1 MDFGDR
7 IESCVEE
14 SFLAAQ
20 PRIARDHQMK
30 ARIIIGLVISG
41 LLAPGISQAAEPIDE
56 QFQSLAMPGANS
68 LGFQANES
76 NFAKTEV
83 STWFNF
89 TTSDGTPKGS
99 VTNIAICNTG
109 KEPGCAFTVW
119 ATYRAILPACVGTSD
134 TNCLSEI
141 TAINADGK
149 SLKVNTLSTFPAF
162 RFEDF
167 EGDLAQGVPRG
178 SGAVLVSIPEAP
190 HAGGDNYLMKL
201 VVTSNRTQESGGVYG
216 VPSISASMMAVKIVE
231 GKFRGSRTETNTA
244 SYPKAQG
251 ISVRGVT
258 NLAVGELPDPRYL
271 ECVMSSTTECALPYG
286 LPQDISFGFSARFS
300 FNLTGWL
307 HGRMRDASIKLEKKS
322 EKESLLTV
330 SARAI
335 KVPVLD
341 VVKNVDE
348 LPDSLLSH
356 FAPSDWA
363 GETLR
368 YPLATTM
375 QGTQLLPSEK
385 NRAGLKNI
393 SFKFINTQFNT
404 GSMSDFLQWLP
415 IAGDK
420 AAALPTQWRVSTMTD
435 RGSGV
440 VQDCLNKGNSL
451 AGLVTT
457 NSTMYIDGPPTYDAS
472 QGSLDY
478 KVASTHYEADGKT
491 EFKGTYELL
500 MSSSVARCIY
510 KFTNAPIKATV
521 SVTSE
526 NGVPNVATI
535 VVNEKNNWLTLAAY
549 NFTFSAPTVSVKL
562 TQDKPK
568 VVTPPKPV
576 IKKIT
581 CVKGKVTKKITA
593 TKCPTGYKKV

>member
-1 MDFGDR
+1 MKTR
-7 IESCVEE
+7 IV
-14 SFLAAQ
+14 
-20 PRIARDHQMK
+20 
-30 ARIIIGLVISG
+30 IGLVIAA
-41 LLAPGISQAAEPIDE
+41 LLAPALSHAADPVDE
-56 QFQSLAMPGANS
+56 QFQSLAMPGPNS

-76 NFAKTEV
+76 NFSKGQV

-89 TTSDGTPKGS
+89 TTSDGTPTGK
-99 VTNIAICNTG
+99 VTNVAICNNG
-109 KEPGCAFTVW
+109 QEPGCEFTVY
-119 ATYRAILPACVGTSD
+119 ALYRAVLPACIDGAD
-134 TNCLSEI
+134 TNCLSQI
-141 TAINADGK
+141 TAISADGK
-149 SLKVNTLSTFPAF
+149 SLKVNTLSTFPAL
-162 RFEDF
+162 RYEDF
-167 EGDLAQGVPRG
+167 AGDLAQGVPRG

-201 VVTSNRTQESGGVYG
+201 VVSSMRTPESRGVYG

-231 GKFRGSRTETNTA
+231 GKFRGYRTETSTA
-244 SYPKAQG
+244 SYLKAQG
-251 ISVRGVT
+251 VSVRGVT
-258 NLAVGELPDPRYL
+258 DLVPGEQLDPRTQ
-271 ECVMSSTTECALPYG
+271 ECVMSSTTQCALPYG

-322 EKESLLTV
+322 QTESLLTV

-341 VVKNVDE
+341 VVKSVDD
-348 LPDSLLSH
+348 LPDSLLTH
-356 FAPSDWA
+356 FATTDWS

-368 YPLATTM
+368 YPLATSV
-375 QGTQLLPSEK
+375 QGTRVSPSEK
-385 NRAGLKNI
+385 TRTGLKNI
-393 SFKFINTQFNT
+393 SFKMINTRFDTQ
-404 GSMSDFLQWLP
+404 SMKDFLQWLP

-440 VQDCLNKGNSL
+440 VQECLNKSNTL

-457 NSTMYIDGPPTYDAS
+457 NSTMYLDGPPTYDAS

-510 KFTNAPIKATV
+510 KFTSAPVKATV

-526 NGVPNVATI
+526 NGEPNVATI

-562 TQDKPK
+562 TQDAPA

-581 CVKGKVTKKITA
+581 CVKGKVTKKIVA
-593 TKCPTGYKKV
+593 TKCPAGYKKKA

>member
-1 MDFGDR
+1 MAA
-7 IESCVEE
+7 
-14 SFLAAQ
+14 FLA
-20 PRIARDHQMK
+20 PT
-30 ARIIIGLVISG
+30 LSN
-41 LLAPGISQAAEPIDE
+41 AADPIDE
-56 QFQSLAMPGANS
+56 QFQSLAMPGPNS

-89 TTSDGTPKGS
+89 TTSDGTPSGKP
-99 VTNIAICNTG
+99 TKIAICNTG
-109 KEPGCAFTVW
+109 KEPGCEFTVW
-119 ATYRAILPACVGTSD
+119 AMYRAILPACVGAAD

-149 SLKVNTLSTFPAF
+149 SLKVNTLSTFPSF
-162 RFEDF
+162 RYEDF
-167 EGDLAQGVPRG
+167 EGDLAQGVPHG

-201 VVTSNRTQESGGVYG
+201 VVSSNRTPETGPVYG
-216 VPSISASMMAVKIVE
+216 VPNISASMTAVKIVE
-231 GKFRGSRTETNTA
+231 GKFQGNRTETNTA
-244 SYPKAQG
+244 SYLKANG
-251 ISVRGVT
+251 ISGRGVT
-258 NLAVGELPDPRYL
+258 DLAPGEVLDPRYK
-271 ECVMSSTTECALPYG
+271 ECVMSSTTQCALPYG

-335 KVPVLD
+335 KVPILD
-341 VVKNVDE
+341 VVKSVDD
-348 LPDSLLSH
+348 LPDSLLTH
-356 FAPSDWA
+356 FAASDWA

-368 YPLATTM
+368 YPLETSAQATRVAA
-375 QGTQLLPSEK
+375 SEK
-385 NRAGLKNI
+385 TRAGLKNI
-393 SFKFINTQFNT
+393 SFKFINTRFDT
-404 GSMSDFLQWLP
+404 GSMKDFLQWLP

-420 AAALPTQWRVSTMTD
+420 AAALPTQWRISTMTD

-440 VQDCLNKGNSL
+440 VQQCLNQSNTL

-457 NSTMYIDGPPTYDAS
+457 NSTMYIDGPPTYDAGK
-472 QGSLDY
+472 GSLDY
-478 KVASTHYEADGKT
+478 KVASTHFEADGKT
-491 EFKGTYELL
+491 VFKGSYELL

-510 KFTNAPIKATV
+510 KFTSAPVKASV

-526 NGVPNVATI
+526 SGEPNVATV
-535 VVNEKNNWLTLAAY
+535 VVNEKNNWLTLGAY

-562 TQDKPK
+562 TQDKAPI
-568 VVTPPKPV
+568 V
-576 IKKIT
+576 KKIT
-581 CVKGKVTKKITA
+581 CIKGKITKVVAA
-593 TKCPTGYKKV
+593 TKCPAGYKQKA

>member
-1 MDFGDR
+1 
-7 IESCVEE
+7 
-14 SFLAAQ
+14 
-20 PRIARDHQMK
+20 MK
-30 ARIIIGLVISG
+30 ARIIIGLVIAAF
-41 LLAPGISQAAEPIDE
+41 LAPTLSHAADSVDE

-89 TTSDGTPKGS
+89 TTSDGTPTGK

-109 KEPGCAFTVW
+109 KEPGCEFSVYAM
-119 ATYRAILPACVGTSD
+119 YRAVLPACIDGAD

-141 TAINADGK
+141 TAVDAAGK
-149 SLKVNTLSTFPAF
+149 SLKVNTLSTFPTF

-167 EGDLAQGVPRG
+167 AGDLAQGVPHG

-201 VVTSNRTQESGGVYG
+201 TVTSNRTPESGGVYG
-216 VPSISASMMAVKIVE
+216 VPTISASMMAVKIVE
-231 GKFRGSRTETNTA
+231 GKFMGSRTETNTA
-244 SYPKAQG
+244 SYIRAQG

-258 NLAVGELPDPRYL
+258 DLAPGEQPDPRYQ
-271 ECVMSSTTECALPYG
+271 ECVMASTKQCALPYG
-286 LPQDISFGFSARFS
+286 LPLDISFGFSARFS

-322 EKESLLTV
+322 DKESLLTV
-330 SARAI
+330 SARPI

-341 VVKNVDE
+341 VVKSVDD
-348 LPDSLLSH
+348 LPDSFLTY
-356 FAPSDWA
+356 FAANEWA
-363 GETLR
+363 GETRR
-368 YPLATTM
+368 YPLATSA
-375 QGTQLLPSEK
+375 QGTRLLPSEK
-385 NRAGLKNI
+385 NREGLKAL
-393 SFKFINTQFNT
+393 SFKAINTRFDT
-404 GSMSDFLQWLP
+404 GSMKDFLQWLP

-420 AAALPTQWRVSTMTD
+420 AAALPTQWRVGTMTD

-440 VQDCLNKGNSL
+440 VQECLNQTNTL

-457 NSTMYIDGPPTYDAS
+457 NATMYLDGPPTYDAS
-472 QGSLDY
+472 KGSLDY

-510 KFTNAPIKATV
+510 KFTSAPVKASVT
-521 SVTSE
+521 VTSE
-526 NGVPNVATI
+526 NGEPNVATV
-535 VVNEKNNWLTLAAY
+535 VVNEKNNWLTLGAY
-549 NFTFSAPTVSVKL
+549 NFTFSSPTVSVKL
-562 TQDKPK
+562 TQDAPA
-568 VVTPPKPV
+568 VITPPKPV
-576 IKKIT
+576 LKKIT
-581 CVKGKVTKKITA
+581 CVKGKVTKKIVA
-593 TKCPTGYKKV
+593 TKCPAGYKKKA

>member
-1 MDFGDR
+1 
-7 IESCVEE
+7 
-14 SFLAAQ
+14 
-20 PRIARDHQMK
+20 MK
-30 ARIIIGLVISG
+30 ARIIVGLVIAA
-41 LLAPGISQAAEPIDE
+41 LLAPTISQAADPVDE

-76 NFAKTEV
+76 NFAKSE
-83 STWFNF
+83 SSSWFNF
-89 TTSDGTPKGS
+89 TTSDGTSAGK

-109 KEPGCAFTVW
+109 KEAGCEFTVF
-119 ATYRAILPACVGTSD
+119 AMYRAVLPACVAASD

-141 TAINADGK
+141 TAINTDGK
-149 SLKVNTLSTFPAF
+149 SLKVNTLSTFPEI
-162 RFEDF
+162 RLQDF
-167 EGDLAQGVPRG
+167 TGDLTQGVPRG

-201 VVTSNRTQESGGVYG
+201 VVTSTRAPESGGVYG

-231 GKFRGSRTETNTA
+231 GKFVGSVTETKTA
-244 SYPKAQG
+244 SYLKAQG
-251 ISVRGVT
+251 ISVGSVT
-258 NLAVGELPDPRYL
+258 NLAPGETTDSRAHA
-271 ECVMSSTTECALPYG
+271 CVMSSSQQCALPYG

-307 HGRMRDASIKLEKKS
+307 HGRMRDASIKLENKS

-341 VVKNVDE
+341 VVKNVND
-348 LPDSLLSH
+348 LPDSLLTH
-356 FAPSDWA
+356 FAATDWA

-368 YPLATTM
+368 YPLATSV
-375 QGTQLLPSEK
+375 QGTRVAASEK
-385 NRAGLKNI
+385 TRTGLKDL
-393 SFKFINTQFNT
+393 SFKFINARFDT
-404 GSMSDFLQWLP
+404 GSMKDFLQWLP

-420 AAALPTQWRVSTMTD
+420 AAALPTQWRVATMTD

-440 VQDCLNKGNSL
+440 VQECLNKSNTL

-457 NSTMYIDGPPTYDAS
+457 NSTMYLDGPPTYDAS
-472 QGSLDY
+472 KGSLDY

-510 KFTNAPIKATV
+510 KFTSAPVRATV

-526 NGVPNVATI
+526 NGEPNVATT
-535 VVNEKNNWLTLAAY
+535 VVNEKNNWLTLGAY
-549 NFTFSAPTVSVKL
+549 NFTFSSPTVSVKL
-562 TQDKPK
+562 TQDKPA

-581 CVKGKVTKKITA
+581 CVKGKVTKKIVA
-593 TKCPTGYKKV
+593 TKCPTGYKKKA

>member
-1 MDFGDR
+1 MKTR
-7 IESCVEE
+7 IVIALVIAA
-14 SFLAAQ
+14 FLA
-20 PRIARDHQMK
+20 PTLSH
-30 ARIIIGLVISG
+30 
-41 LLAPGISQAAEPIDE
+41 AADSVDE

-76 NFAKTEV
+76 NFSKTEV
-83 STWFNF
+83 SSWFNF
-89 TTSDGTPKGS
+89 TTSDGTPTGK

-109 KEPGCAFTVW
+109 KEPGCEFSVYAM
-119 ATYRAILPACVGTSD
+119 YRAVLPACSDAAD

-141 TAINADGK
+141 TAVDSTGK
-149 SLKVNTLSTFPAF
+149 SLKVNTLSTFPTL
-162 RFEDF
+162 RYEDF
-167 EGDLAQGVPRG
+167 AGDLTQGVPRG

-201 VVTSNRTQESGGVYG
+201 TVTSNRTPQSSGVYG

-231 GKFRGSRTETNTA
+231 GKFQGNRTETNTA
-244 SYPKAQG
+244 SYLRASG
-251 ISVRGVT
+251 ISVRGFT
-258 NLAVGELPDPRYL
+258 DLAPGEQPDPRYQA
-271 ECVMSSTTECALPYG
+271 CIMSSTKECALPYG

-300 FNLTGWL
+300 FYLTGWL

-322 EKESLLTV
+322 DKESLLTV
-330 SARAI
+330 SARPI

-341 VVKNVDE
+341 VVKSVDD
-348 LPDSLLSH
+348 LPDSLLTH
-356 FAPSDWA
+356 FASLDWA

-368 YPLATTM
+368 YPLATSV
-375 QGTQLLPSEK
+375 QGTRVDASEK
-385 NRAGLKNI
+385 TRTGLKNL
-393 SFKFINTQFNT
+393 SFKFINTRFDSY
-404 GSMSDFLQWLP
+404 SMKDFLQWLP

-440 VQDCLNKGNSL
+440 VQECLNQTNTL

-457 NSTMYIDGPPTYDAS
+457 NATMYLDGPPTYDPS

-491 EFKGTYELL
+491 EFKGSYELL

-510 KFTNAPIKATV
+510 KFTSAPVKASVT
-521 SVTSE
+521 VTSE
-526 NGVPNVATI
+526 NGEPNVATV
-535 VVNEKNNWLTLAAY
+535 VVNEKNNWLTLGAY
-549 NFTFSAPTVSVKL
+549 NFTFSSPTVSVKL
-562 TQDKPK
+562 TQDAPA

-581 CVKGKVTKKITA
+581 CVKGKVTKKIVA
-593 TKCPTGYKKV
+593 TKCPAGYKKKA

>member
-1 MDFGDR
+1 
-7 IESCVEE
+7 
-14 SFLAAQ
+14 
-20 PRIARDHQMK
+20 MK
-30 ARIIIGLVISG
+30 ARIIIGLVIAAF
-41 LLAPGISQAAEPIDE
+41 LAPTLSHAADPVDE
-56 QFQSLAMPGANS
+56 QFQSLAMPGPNS

-76 NFAKTEV
+76 NFSKGQV

-89 TTSDGTPKGS
+89 TTSDGTPTGK
-99 VTNIAICNTG
+99 VTNVAICNNG
-109 KEPGCAFTVW
+109 QEPGCEFTVY
-119 ATYRAILPACVGTSD
+119 ALYRAVLPACIDGAD
-134 TNCLSEI
+134 TNCLSQI
-141 TAINADGK
+141 TAISADGK
-149 SLKVNTLSTFPAF
+149 SLKVNTLSTFPAL
-162 RFEDF
+162 RYEDF
-167 EGDLAQGVPRG
+167 AGDLAQGVPRG

-201 VVTSNRTQESGGVYG
+201 VVSSMRTPESRGVYG

-231 GKFRGSRTETNTA
+231 GKFRGYRTETSTA
-244 SYPKAQG
+244 SYLKAQG
-251 ISVRGVT
+251 VSVRGVT
-258 NLAVGELPDPRYL
+258 DLVPGEQLDPRTQ
-271 ECVMSSTTECALPYG
+271 ECVMSSTTQCALPYG

-322 EKESLLTV
+322 QTESLLTV

-341 VVKNVDE
+341 VVKSVDD
-348 LPDSLLSH
+348 LPDSLLTH
-356 FAPSDWA
+356 FATTDWS

-368 YPLATTM
+368 YPLATSV
-375 QGTQLLPSEK
+375 QGTRVSPSEK
-385 NRAGLKNI
+385 TRTGLKNI
-393 SFKFINTQFNT
+393 SFKMINTRFDTQ
-404 GSMSDFLQWLP
+404 SMKDFLQWLP

-440 VQDCLNKGNSL
+440 VQECLNKSNTL

-457 NSTMYIDGPPTYDAS
+457 NSTMYLDGPPTYDAS

-510 KFTNAPIKATV
+510 KFTSAPVKATV

-526 NGVPNVATI
+526 NGEPNVATI

-562 TQDKPK
+562 TQDAPA

-581 CVKGKVTKKITA
+581 CVKGKVTKKIVA
-593 TKCPTGYKKV
+593 TKCPAGYKKKA

>member
-1 MDFGDR
+1 MKTR
-7 IESCVEE
+7 IVIALVIAA
-14 SFLAAQ
+14 FLA
-20 PRIARDHQMK
+20 PTLSH
-30 ARIIIGLVISG
+30 
-41 LLAPGISQAAEPIDE
+41 AADSVDE

-76 NFAKTEV
+76 NFSKTEV
-83 STWFNF
+83 SSWFNF
-89 TTSDGTPKGS
+89 TTSDGTPTGK

-109 KEPGCAFTVW
+109 KEPGCEFSVYAM
-119 ATYRAILPACVGTSD
+119 YRAVLPACSDAAD

-141 TAINADGK
+141 TAVDSTGK
-149 SLKVNTLSTFPAF
+149 SLKVNTLSTFPTL
-162 RFEDF
+162 RYEDF
-167 EGDLAQGVPRG
+167 AGDLTQGVPRG

-201 VVTSNRTQESGGVYG
+201 TVTSNRTPQSSGVYG

-231 GKFRGSRTETNTA
+231 GKFQGNRTETNTA
-244 SYPKAQG
+244 SYLRASG
-251 ISVRGVT
+251 ISVKGFT
-258 NLAVGELPDPRYL
+258 DLAPGEQPDPRYQA
-271 ECVMSSTTECALPYG
+271 CIMSSTKECALPYG

-300 FNLTGWL
+300 FYLTGWL

-322 EKESLLTV
+322 DKESLLTV
-330 SARAI
+330 SARPI

-341 VVKNVDE
+341 VVKSVDD
-348 LPDSLLSH
+348 LPDSLLTH
-356 FAPSDWA
+356 FASLDWA

-368 YPLATTM
+368 YPLATSV
-375 QGTQLLPSEK
+375 QGTRVDASEK
-385 NRAGLKNI
+385 TRTGLKNL
-393 SFKFINTQFNT
+393 SFKFINTRFDSY
-404 GSMSDFLQWLP
+404 SMKDFLQWLP

-440 VQDCLNKGNSL
+440 VQECLNQTNTL

-457 NSTMYIDGPPTYDAS
+457 NATMYLDGPPTYDPS

-491 EFKGTYELL
+491 EFKGSYELL

-510 KFTNAPIKATV
+510 KFTSAPVKASVT
-521 SVTSE
+521 VTSE
-526 NGVPNVATI
+526 NGEPNVATV
-535 VVNEKNNWLTLAAY
+535 VVNEKNNWLTLGAY
-549 NFTFSAPTVSVKL
+549 NFTFSSPTVSVKL
-562 TQDKPK
+562 TQDAPA

-581 CVKGKVTKKITA
+581 CVKGKVTKKIVA
-593 TKCPTGYKKV
+593 TKCPAGYKKKA

>member
-1 MDFGDR
+1 
-7 IESCVEE
+7 
-14 SFLAAQ
+14 
-20 PRIARDHQMK
+20 MK
-30 ARIIIGLVISG
+30 ARIIVGLVIAA
-41 LLAPGISQAAEPIDE
+41 LLAPAISQAADPVDE

-76 NFAKTEV
+76 NFSKGEV

-89 TTSDGTPKGS
+89 TTSDGTASGTPTKI
-99 VTNIAICNTG
+99 TICNTG
-109 KEPGCAFTVW
+109 KEPGCEFTVW
-119 ATYRAILPACVGTSD
+119 AMYRAILPACVGAAD

-141 TAINADGK
+141 TAVSADGK
-149 SLKVNTLSTFPAF
+149 SLKVNTLSTFPTF

-167 EGDLAQGVPRG
+167 EGDLAQGVPHG

-201 VVTSNRTQESGGVYG
+201 VVTSNRTPESGGVYG

-231 GKFRGSRTETNTA
+231 GKFMGSRTETNTA
-244 SYPKAQG
+244 SYTRAQG

-258 NLAVGELPDPRYL
+258 DLAPGELPDPRYQ
-271 ECVMSSTTECALPYG
+271 ECVMSSTTQCALPYG

-300 FNLTGWL
+300 FSLTGWL
-307 HGRMRDASIKLEKKS
+307 HGRMRDASIKLERKS

-330 SARAI
+330 SARPI
-335 KVPVLD
+335 KVPVVD
-341 VVKNVDE
+341 VVKSVDD
-348 LPDSLLSH
+348 LPDSLLTH
-356 FAPSDWA
+356 FAKSDWA

-368 YPLATTM
+368 YPLATTI
-375 QGTQLLPSEK
+375 QGTRVSSSEK
-385 NRAGLKNI
+385 TRTGLKNL
-393 SFKFINTQFNT
+393 SFKFINARFDK
-404 GSMSDFLQWLP
+404 GSMDDFLQWLP

-440 VQDCLNKGNSL
+440 VQDCLNKSNTL

-457 NSTMYIDGPPTYDAS
+457 NSTMYLDGPPTYDPS
-472 QGSLDY
+472 KGSLDY

-510 KFTNAPIKATV
+510 KFTSAPVKATV

-526 NGVPNVATI
+526 NGQPNVATV
-535 VVNEKNNWLTLAAY
+535 VVNEKNNWLTLGAY

-562 TQDKPK
+562 TQDKPQ
-568 VVTPPKPV
+568 VISPPKPV

-581 CVKGKVTKKITA
+581 CVKGKVTKIVAA
-593 TKCPTGYKKV
+593 TKCPSGYKKKA

>member
-1 MDFGDR
+1 MKTR
-7 IESCVEE
+7 IVIALVIAA
-14 SFLAAQ
+14 FLA
-20 PRIARDHQMK
+20 PTLSH
-30 ARIIIGLVISG
+30 
-41 LLAPGISQAAEPIDE
+41 AADSVDE

-76 NFAKTEV
+76 NFSKTEV
-83 STWFNF
+83 SSWFNF
-89 TTSDGTPKGS
+89 TTSDGTPTGK

-109 KEPGCAFTVW
+109 KEPGCEFSVYAM
-119 ATYRAILPACVGTSD
+119 YRAVLPACSDAAD

-141 TAINADGK
+141 TAVDSTGK
-149 SLKVNTLSTFPAF
+149 SLKVNTLSTFPTL
-162 RFEDF
+162 RYEDF
-167 EGDLAQGVPRG
+167 AGDLTQGVPRG

-201 VVTSNRTQESGGVYG
+201 TVTSNRTPQSSGVYG

-231 GKFRGSRTETNTA
+231 GKFQGNRTETNTA
-244 SYPKAQG
+244 SYLRASG
-251 ISVRGVT
+251 ISVRGFT
-258 NLAVGELPDPRYL
+258 DLAPGEQPDPRYQA
-271 ECVMSSTTECALPYG
+271 CIMSSTKECALPYG

-300 FNLTGWL
+300 FYLTGWL
-307 HGRMRDASIKLEKKS
+307 HGRMRDASIKLEKRS
-322 EKESLLTV
+322 DKESLLTV
-330 SARAI
+330 SARPI

-341 VVKNVDE
+341 VVKSVDD
-348 LPDSLLSH
+348 LPDSLLTH
-356 FAPSDWA
+356 FASLDWA

-368 YPLATTM
+368 YPLATSV
-375 QGTQLLPSEK
+375 QGTRVDSSEK
-385 NRAGLKNI
+385 TRAGLKNL
-393 SFKFINTQFNT
+393 SFKFINTRFDSY
-404 GSMSDFLQWLP
+404 SMKDFLQWLP

-440 VQDCLNKGNSL
+440 VQECLNQTNTL

-457 NSTMYIDGPPTYDAS
+457 NATMYLDGPPTYDPS

-491 EFKGTYELL
+491 EFKGSYELL

-510 KFTNAPIKATV
+510 KFTSAPVKASVT
-521 SVTSE
+521 VTSE
-526 NGVPNVATI
+526 NGEPNVATV
-535 VVNEKNNWLTLAAY
+535 VVNEKNNWLTLGAY
-549 NFTFSAPTVSVKL
+549 NFTFSSPTVSVKL
-562 TQDKPK
+562 TQDAPA

-581 CVKGKVTKKITA
+581 CVKGKVTKKIVA
-593 TKCPTGYKKV
+593 TKCPAGYKKKA

>member
-1 MDFGDR
+1 
-7 IESCVEE
+7 
-14 SFLAAQ
+14 
-20 PRIARDHQMK
+20 MK
-30 ARIIIGLVISG
+30 ARIIIGLVIAA
-41 LLAPGISQAAEPIDE
+41 LLAPTISQAAEPVDE

-89 TTSDGTPKGS
+89 TTSDGTPTGS

-119 ATYRAILPACVGTSD
+119 AMYRAILPACVGTSD

-149 SLKVNTLSTFPAF
+149 SLKVITLSTFPAF

-167 EGDLAQGVPRG
+167 EGDLTQGVPRG

-231 GKFRGSRTETNTA
+231 GAFRGSRTETNTA
-244 SYPKAQG
+244 SYARAQG

-258 NLAVGELPDPRYL
+258 NLAVGELPDPRYQ
-271 ECVMSSTTECALPYG
+271 ECVMSSTTQCALPYG

-307 HGRMRDASIKLEKKS
+307 HGRMRDASIKLEKRS

-330 SARAI
+330 SARPI

-341 VVKNVDE
+341 VVKSVDD
-348 LPDSLLSH
+348 LPDSLLAH
-356 FAPSDWA
+356 FATSEWA

-368 YPLATTM
+368 YPLATTT
-375 QGTQLLPSEK
+375 QGVKLMSSEK

-393 SFKFINTQFNT
+393 SFKFINARFDT
-404 GSMSDFLQWLP
+404 GSMKDFLQWLP

-440 VQDCLNKGNSL
+440 VQECLNKGKTL

-457 NSTMYIDGPPTYDAS
+457 NSTMYLDGPPTYDAS

-478 KVASTHYEADGKT
+478 KVASTHYEEDGKT

-526 NGVPNVATI
+526 DGVPNVATI
-535 VVNEKNNWLTLAAY
+535 VVNEKNGWLTLAAY

-568 VVTPPKPV
+568 VVTPAKPV

-581 CVKGKVTKKITA
+581 CVKGKITKKITA
-593 TKCPTGYKKV
+593 TKCPAGYKKA

>member
-1 MDFGDR
+1 MKTR
-7 IESCVEE
+7 IVIALVIAA
-14 SFLAAQ
+14 FLA
-20 PRIARDHQMK
+20 PTLSH
-30 ARIIIGLVISG
+30 
-41 LLAPGISQAAEPIDE
+41 AADSVDE

-76 NFAKTEV
+76 NFSKTEV
-83 STWFNF
+83 SSWFNF
-89 TTSDGTPKGS
+89 TTSDGTPAGK

-109 KEPGCAFTVW
+109 KEPGCEFSVYAM
-119 ATYRAILPACVGTSD
+119 YRAVLPACSDAAD

-141 TAINADGK
+141 TAVDSTGK
-149 SLKVNTLSTFPAF
+149 SLKVNTLSTFPTL
-162 RFEDF
+162 RYEDF
-167 EGDLAQGVPRG
+167 AGDLTQGVPRG

-201 VVTSNRTQESGGVYG
+201 TVTSNRTPQSSGVYG

-231 GKFRGSRTETNTA
+231 GKFQGNRTETNTA
-244 SYPKAQG
+244 SYLRASG
-251 ISVRGVT
+251 ISVRGFT
-258 NLAVGELPDPRYL
+258 DLAPGEQPDPRYQA
-271 ECVMSSTTECALPYG
+271 CIMSSTKECALPYG

-300 FNLTGWL
+300 FYLTGWL

-322 EKESLLTV
+322 DKESLLTV
-330 SARAI
+330 SARPI

-341 VVKNVDE
+341 VVKSVDD
-348 LPDSLLSH
+348 LPDSLLTH
-356 FAPSDWA
+356 FASLDWA

-368 YPLATTM
+368 YPLATSV
-375 QGTQLLPSEK
+375 QGTRVDSSEK
-385 NRAGLKNI
+385 TRAGLKNL
-393 SFKFINTQFNT
+393 SFKFINTRFDSY
-404 GSMSDFLQWLP
+404 SMKDFLQWLP

-440 VQDCLNKGNSL
+440 VQECLNQTNTL

-457 NSTMYIDGPPTYDAS
+457 NATMYLDGPPTYDPS

-491 EFKGTYELL
+491 EFKGSYELL

-510 KFTNAPIKATV
+510 KFTSAPVKASVT
-521 SVTSE
+521 VTSE
-526 NGVPNVATI
+526 NGEPNVATV
-535 VVNEKNNWLTLAAY
+535 VVNEKNNWLTLGAY
-549 NFTFSAPTVSVKL
+549 NFTFSSPTVSVKL
-562 TQDKPK
+562 TQDAPA

-581 CVKGKVTKKITA
+581 CVKGKVTKKIVA
-593 TKCPTGYKKV
+593 TKCPAGYKKKA